1 MNETNHQLDRLLKA
15 AARAPQGEVAPAS
28 FAMETRVMAAWRAG
42 RSGEDVMAL
51 ISWFRRAVA
60 CGCLVMIVSLAWGY
74 NSISSSQADM
84 ASNSNEPIS
93 IADSALTV
101 ALNQ

>member
-28 FAMETRVMAAWRAG
+28 FAMETRVMAAWRVG

-60 CGCLVMIVSLAWGY
+60 CGCLVMVVSLAWGY
-74 NSISSSQADM
+74 SISSSQTDTAN
-84 ASNSNEPIS
+84 NSNEPIS
-93 IADSALTV
+93 IADSALTM